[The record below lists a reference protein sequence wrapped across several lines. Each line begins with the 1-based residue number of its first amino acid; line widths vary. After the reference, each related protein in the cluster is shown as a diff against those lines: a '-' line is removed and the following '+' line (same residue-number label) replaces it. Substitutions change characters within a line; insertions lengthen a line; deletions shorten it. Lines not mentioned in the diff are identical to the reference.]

1 VHADILDADLC
12 SLTGGKERIIVF
24 GNIPYYIS
32 TPVIAKMIEQ
42 RECIEALYIVIQ
54 EELANRIV
62 SPPGSKE
69 YGAISCFIQ
78 FYTDPKK
85 IFRIKRNSFHPR
97 PKVDSCLL
105 KLEMLRTPSVLVMDE
120 ELMFKI
126 IRKAFSERR
135 KKIINPLSNKRFMS
149 MDKSGWGEIF
159 KSCGIDESNRAETL
173 SLSDYARLA
182 DAVAVSKDK

>member
-1 VHADILDADLC
+1 
-12 SLTGGKERIIVF
+12 VF

-32 TPVIAKMIEQ
+32 TPVIAKMIAE
-42 RECIEALYIVIQ
+42 RKCIESLYIVIQ

-69 YGAISCFIQ
+69 YGSISCFIQ

-85 IFRIKRNSFHPR
+85 IFKIKKNSFYPR

-105 KLEMLRTPSVLVMDE
+105 KLEMLPEPSVSVMDE
-120 ELMFKI
+120 GLMFKI

-135 KKIINPLSNKRFMS
+135 KKIINPLSSKGFMS
-149 MDKSGWGEIF
+149 MDRSGWGEVL
-159 KSCGIDESNRAETL
+159 KSCGIDESNRAESL
-173 SLSDYARLA
+173 SLSDYAKLA
-182 DAVAVSKDK
+182 DTVARRLY